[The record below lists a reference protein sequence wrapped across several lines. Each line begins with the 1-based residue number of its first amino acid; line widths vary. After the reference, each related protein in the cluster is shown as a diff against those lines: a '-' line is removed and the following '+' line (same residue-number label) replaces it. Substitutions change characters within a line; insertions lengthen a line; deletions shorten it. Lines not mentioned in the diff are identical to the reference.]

1 MDIVS
6 IDDVVNWEWVI
17 EIEDSGELFGLCF
30 IFNFIFKVGEW
41 NELKEMFVVI
51 VKYDKKVFYVL
62 MSKFCVRLLE
72 VFIFWE
78 LFFEVKYVI

>member
-17 EIEDSGELFGLCF
+17 EIEDSGELFGLCC